1 LELELAPPR
10 RIVAD
15 LSATFGSRLFAM
27 LLALAGNVLSAR
39 ALGPV
44 DFGRFGLVMAVVTI
58 CGTLADLGLTY
69 TAVKFIAQYI
79 EAKDG
84 RAGLVARLY
93 FGLRALTGTFTALL
107 VFLLSEPVA
116 RGVLD
121 QPDLTPYL
129 QAGSLTLVALAI
141 SSYPSTLLV
150 ALGQFGRLGIAG
162 VLNAAITLAG
172 ILLLLSA
179 GNLNLTSLVL
189 WNVALP
195 LVSTLPAWFLLPA
208 RWLPWRAERT
218 KDEGRWTKDGGR
230 RTVDDGRP
238 VDDPSSFVLR
248 PSSAELMRTMFGFSK
263 WIFFSNLGSI
273 IVAQGDLL
281 LLGRLSDPA
290 TVGIYSVALTLA
302 MRFDVL
308 NQSLFTVM
316 MPRASR
322 LRGREEIRG
331 YLRRVLGGS
340 LVLAGLLAVAA
351 IAAQPAIG
359 FLYGERYTGAAPLFM
374 LLLSVVLF
382 DLVTSSLFL
391 IAFPLDRPR
400 VLAFAD
406 WLRVG
411 VLGTAGWL
419 LIPIHGGFGAVV
431 ARLLARVTGTGVALF
446 ALRRAV
452 ADDERWTMD
461 DDRPASIKDE
471 EV

>member
-1 LELELAPPR
+1 M
-10 RIVAD
+10 
-15 LSATFGSRLFAM
+15 SATFGSRMFAM
-27 LLALAGNVLSAR
+27 LLALVGNVLSAR

-69 TAVKFIAQYI
+69 TAVKFIAQYM
-79 EAKDG
+79 EAKDR
-84 RAGLVARLY
+84 RAGLIARLY
-93 FGLRALTGTFTALL
+93 FGLRALTGTLTALL

-116 RGVLD
+116 RGVLG
-121 QPDLTPYL
+121 QPNLTPYL

-141 SSYPSTLLV
+141 SSYPSTLLI

-162 VLNAAITLAG
+162 VLNASITLAG
-172 ILLLLSA
+172 ILLLLA
-179 GNLNLTSLVL
+179 GGSLNLTSLVL

-208 RWLPWRAERT
+208 RWLPWRGE
-218 KDEGRWTKDGGR
+218 
-230 RTVDDGRP
+230 RTVDERRP
-238 VDDPSSFVLR
+238 IGDPSSIVLR

-290 TVGIYSVALTLA
+290 TVGVYSVALTLA
-302 MRFDVL
+302 MRLDVL

-340 LVLAGLLAVAA
+340 LALAGLLGMSALV
-351 IAAQPAIG
+351 AQPAIG
-359 FLYGERYTGAAPLFM
+359 LLYGERYTQAAPLFM
-374 LLLSVVLF
+374 ALLLVVLF

-391 IAFPLDRPR
+391 VAFPLDKPR

-411 VLGTAGWL
+411 VLGISGWL
-419 LIPIHGGFGAVV
+419 LIPIYGGFGAVV
-431 ARLLARVTGTGVALF
+431 ARLLARVTGTGVALLG
-446 ALRRAV
+446 LRRAI
-452 ADDERWTMD
+452 ADDGRRMTN
-461 DDRPASIKDE
+461 DE
-471 EV
+471 

>member
-1 LELELAPPR
+1 LELELAPR
-10 RIVAD
+10 RRVIAD
-15 LSATFGSRLFAM
+15 LSATFGSRVFAM
-27 LLALAGNVLSAR
+27 LLALIGNVVSAR

-44 DFGRFGLVMAVVTI
+44 DFGRFGLIMAVVTI

-69 TAVKFIAQYI
+69 TAVKFIAQYM

-84 RAGLVARLY
+84 RADLVARLY

-107 VFLLSEPVA
+107 VFLLSEPIA

-121 QPDLTPYL
+121 QPDLTLYL

-172 ILLLLSA
+172 ILLLLA
-179 GNLNLTSLVL
+179 GGNLNLTSLVL

-208 RWLPWRAERT
+208 RWLPWRAERMM
-218 KDEGRWTKDGGR
+218 DEGR
-230 RTVDDGRP
+230 RTEDEGRP
-238 VDDPSSFVLR
+238 VDDPSSSVLR

-273 IVAQGDLL
+273 IVTQGDLL
-281 LLGRLSDPA
+281 LLGRLSNPA

-302 MRFDVL
+302 MRLDVL

-322 LRGREEIRG
+322 LRGREEIKG

-340 LVLAGLLAVAA
+340 LALAGLLGVAA
-351 IAAQPAIG
+351 LAAQPAIG
-359 FLYGERYTGAAPLFM
+359 LLYGERYTEAAQLFM
-374 LLLSVVLF
+374 ALLLVVLF

-391 IAFPLDRPR
+391 VAFPLDKPR

-419 LIPIHGGFGAVV
+419 LIPIYGGFGAVV
-431 ARLLARVTGTGVALF
+431 ARLLARVTGTGVALL

-452 ADDERWTMD
+452 ADDGRWTMD
-461 DDRPASIKDE
+461 DGRPVSIKDE